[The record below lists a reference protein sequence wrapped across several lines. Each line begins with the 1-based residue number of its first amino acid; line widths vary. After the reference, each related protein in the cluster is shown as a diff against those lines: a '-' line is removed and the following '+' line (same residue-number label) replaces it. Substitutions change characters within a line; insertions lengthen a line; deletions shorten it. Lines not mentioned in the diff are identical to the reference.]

1 MDHSALVGLEDA
13 HVTHRVDTAFRVRDK
28 QRQQTR
34 RQRMYPDFPGSES
47 GAGLIRTQHRRD
59 RELGPDH
66 VHERFQPIGCFEL
79 HATQP
84 TSRDRCTEN
93 VREKLRAAHHRQ
105 MLPVHQ
111 IHGQRPHLRS
121 PTHRCARRRREH
133 ARRLVPTATP
143 STFHDMVRHAHT
155 RRDQIDNLTD
165 LHRDDNRYGHVRATP
180 TATLRRMHHDLVRIT
195 PTKMRTRC
203 AGLLPRSTT
212 RDTCLSATLGPV
224 PSRTNTIER
233 RRLRT
238 VRRILPSRLLQH
250 RDPRL
255 QQLDQHPLL
264 TNQPLIL
271 CAQNIDPPVIVS
283 AQIIRHTPIEPDCTR
298 TTVDPPE

>member
-165 LHRDDNRYGHVRATP
+165 LLLCAA
-180 TATLRRMHHDLVRIT
+180 TATAMSVPHPPQHCGACTTTSSGSRRRRCAPGAPGCFPGLRPATRASARRSARFLLGPT
-195 PTKMRTRC
+195 PSNDGGFELFDESCPAAFSNTATRASSNSINTRC
-203 AGLLPRSTT
+203 SPTNRSY
-212 RDTCLSATLGPV
+212 SARRTSTLR
-224 PSRTNTIER
+224 S
-233 RRLRT
+233 
-238 VRRILPSRLLQH
+238 
-250 RDPRL
+250 
-255 QQLDQHPLL
+255 
-264 TNQPLIL
+264 
-271 CAQNIDPPVIVS
+271 
-283 AQIIRHTPIEPDCTR
+283 
-298 TTVDPPE
+298 